1 MADGFNSDKDYFAS
15 YSDPGVHRLMISDH
29 PRTDGYRR
37 AIESCV
43 EGKRVLDVGTGTGI
57 LSLFAAR
64 AGAEWVI
71 AVDNSAILETAC
83 ELAAENNLA
92 HKIQFVSANAE
103 TMELDGP
110 VDVIMSEWMGFFG
123 LAELMFRSVIH
134 ARDKWLRPG
143 GVMIPGQFR
152 LQMAPTDDVHVH
164 QELGAG
170 LWERP
175 VYGLDFSLM
184 IEREVSSPI
193 TAACDLSAAS
203 LMGPPATVL
212 DLDLHVAKYE
222 DFFFTAAVE
231 LPIERSGRLSG
242 FGGWFEVDL
251 VPGVTL
257 SCSPMAPRTHWRQS
271 YFPVRPFV
279 VQRGDVVRLAM
290 EAQRPEF
297 GDDRL
302 PLYFMNGE
310 LVRDD
315 EVIHTFFYRH
325 LGTFE

>member
-1 MADGFNSDKDYFAS
+1 MPEGFKTDRDYFAS
-15 YSDPGVHRLMISDH
+15 YSDPGVHRLMIADH
-29 PRTDGYRR
+29 PRTNAYRL

-43 EGKRVLDVGTGTGI
+43 AGKRVLDVGTGTGI
-57 LSLFAAR
+57 LSMFAAR
-64 AGAEWVI
+64 AGADWVI

-83 ELAAENNLA
+83 ELAAENGLA
-92 HKIQFVSANAE
+92 HKIQFLSANAE
-103 TMELDGP
+103 SMVLDGP
-110 VDVIMSEWMGFFG
+110 VDVIVSEWMGFFG

-134 ARDKWLRPG
+134 ARDKWLKPG
-143 GVMIPGQFR
+143 GTMIPGQFR
-152 LQMAPTDDVHVH
+152 LQIAPCDDVHVH
-164 QELGAG
+164 QELGSG

-184 IEREVSSPI
+184 IEREVGTPI
-193 TAACDLSAAS
+193 TAACDLGTAS
-203 LMGPPATVL
+203 LMGPSVNVL
-212 DLDLHVAKYE
+212 DLDLHTAKYD

-251 VPGVTL
+251 VPGITL
-257 SCSPMAPRTHWRQS
+257 SCAPSSQRTHWRQS
-271 YFPVRPFV
+271 YFPVRPFSA
-279 VQRGDVVRLAM
+279 QRGDVVRVAM
-290 EAQRPEF
+290 QAQRSEH

-315 EVIHTFFYRH
+315 EVVHTFFYRH